1 LEPVPLLLFCL
12 DGLVLLSDGGVG
24 EDGVLAALDPLSLLL
39 PVPVLLLLLL
49 MLPLPMPLEPG
60 VVSFERSLALLL
72 AVVVD
77 ELRSLEL
84 ALGAMPGLS
93 LRLQPYRPVAAT
105 ARAAVVMTR

>member
-1 LEPVPLLLFCL
+1 MEPVPLLLFWL
-12 DGLVLLSDGGVG
+12 DGLVLLSEGGVG
-24 EDGVLAALDPLSLLL
+24 EDGVLEALDPLSLLL
-39 PVPVLLLLLL
+39 PVPVLLLLL
-49 MLPLPMPLEPG
+49 MLPLPIPLEPG

-72 AVVVD
+72 AVVVE

>member
-1 LEPVPLLLFCL
+1 LEPVPLLLFWL
-12 DGLVLLSDGGVG
+12 DGLVLLSEGGVG
-24 EDGVLAALDPLSLLL
+24 EDGVLEALDPLSLLL
-39 PVPVLLLLLL
+39 PVPVLLLLL
-49 MLPLPMPLEPG
+49 MLPLPIPLEPG

-72 AVVVD
+72 AVVVE